1 MPFHPSE
8 PSNKTG
14 HLWLSFHV
22 HTGVLQKAWADDQT
36 QFAILLTQLQLVKG
50 VDLCLLF
57 ITYAPWL
64 LVREQAVL
72 RAS

>member
-1 MPFHPSE
+1 MQF
-8 PSNKTG
+8 TIF
-14 HLWLSFHV
+14 LS
-22 HTGVLQKAWADDQT
+22 
-36 QFAILLTQLQLVKG
+36 QLQLVKE

-72 RAS
+72 GAG